1 MLNCVIVDD
10 APHASDLL
18 RGYIEKTP
26 FLSFVAAFRNPVKAL
41 AFLQKEK
48 IDLILLDIHMPEL
61 TGIEFLKILGHKA
74 RVIITSAHA
83 EYAIKGFE
91 HEVIDYLLKPIPFDR
106 FFKAAQKASYA
117 SSNAAAPRLED
128 RNSFILVKT
137 ETRGKMVK
145 VDTDA
150 ICFVEGLKN
159 YVSIYT
165 PSGRTVA
172 LLNIKDL
179 VRRLPE
185 NHFLRVHKSYIVN
198 IKRISAI
205 EGNQVIL
212 KDFQEHKHTIPLGA
226 TYRDAFYKTFEVY
239 IMDR

>member
-18 RGYIEKTP
+18 RGYVERTP
-26 FLSFVAAFRNPVKAL
+26 FLSFVAAFRSPVKAL
-41 AFLQKEK
+41 AFLQEEK
-48 IDLILLDIHMPEL
+48 IDLILLDICMPEL

-91 HEVIDYLLKPIPFDR
+91 HEVVDYLLKPIPFDR
-106 FFKAAQKASYA
+106 FFKAAQKAFNA
-117 SSNAAAPRLED
+117 SSDAAASRLED
-128 RNSFILVKT
+128 SNSFILVKT
-137 ETRGKMVK
+137 ETRGKMEK
-145 VDTDA
+145 LDTDT
-150 ICFVEGLKN
+150 ICYVEGLKN

-179 VRRLPE
+179 VRRLPG
-185 NHFLRVHKSYIVN
+185 NRFLRVHKSYIVN
-198 IKRISAI
+198 IKRISTI
-205 EGNQVIL
+205 KSHQVIL
-212 KDFQEHKHTIPLGA
+212 RDFQERKHPIPLGA
-226 TYRDAFYKTFEVY
+226 TYRDAFYKTFEDYV
-239 IMDR
+239 MDR